1 MISSHTHNALTC
13 SAGFCVKDVCC
24 RSAKPQR
31 PRSGMT
37 NMALMQVD
45 KLVETKGLDYLDREK
60 AKRHARQQAEQMYD
74 QQVLHCVFAVD
85 PADV

>member
-1 MISSHTHNALTC
+1 
-13 SAGFCVKDVCC
+13 
-24 RSAKPQR
+24 
-31 PRSGMT
+31 MT

-85 PADV
+85 STDVQADCADAEHMTLMLTMLLLL